1 MSEAGPP
8 TRIGVGLVEL
18 PFREVRSLWEWID
31 LCEDGGI
38 DGVWH
43 CDRLI
48 SRDPYMESLTFLAAV
63 AGRTE
68 RLRIGTDVVVV
79 PFRDPLV
86 LAKQCATL
94 DVLSGGRFQPGF
106 GVGPP
111 GAPEW
116 AATGRTLERRGARTD
131 EALALMQQ
139 LWAGEPVTFTGRYFR
154 YDGAVIAPTPV
165 QSPLPL
171 WIGGRSDAAVRR
183 LARVGSGWFAGLATA
198 AQIAPVIEAI
208 HRVSAEHGRPV
219 PAQNVGA
226 EFAFHIGS
234 VDDPAVQHAF
244 QAARAFTELDP
255 RELIAAG
262 SVEDLIARIEAFR
275 AVGVRTFA
283 LRPLAA
289 TDRGLIDQT
298 RRLIEEVLPRYHRP
312 ASAVEAAI
320 RPGTSAA
327 GDPLG

>member
-1 MSEAGPP
+1 MSEPETP

-18 PFREVRSLWEWID
+18 PFREVRSLWEWVD
-31 LCEDGGI
+31 LCEGGGI
-38 DGVWH
+38 DGIWH

-48 SRDPYMESLTFLAAV
+48 ARDPYMECLTLLAAV
-63 AGRTE
+63 AGRTQ
-68 RLRIGTDVVVV
+68 RLRVGTDVVVV

-94 DVLSGGRFQPGF
+94 DVLSGGRFQAGF

-131 EALALMQQ
+131 EAIAIMQQ
-139 LWAGEPVTFTGRYFR
+139 LWTGEPVTFAGEFFQYA
-154 YDGAVIAPTPV
+154 DAVITPAPV
-165 QSPLPL
+165 QAPLPI

-198 AQIAPVIEAI
+198 AQIVPVIEAI
-208 HRVSAEHGRPV
+208 RRVSAEHGRPV
-219 PAQNVGA
+219 PPQNLGA
-226 EFAFHIGS
+226 EFAFHVGTT
-234 VDDPAVQHAF
+234 DDPAVQHSL
-244 QAARAFTELDP
+244 AAVRAFTELDP
-255 RELIAAG
+255 RELVAVG
-262 SVEDLIARIEAFR
+262 SVEDIVARIEAFR

-289 TDRGLIDQT
+289 TDRGVIDQT
-298 RRLIEEVLPRYHRP
+298 RRLIEEVLPRYH
-312 ASAVEAAI
+312 
-320 RPGTSAA
+320 GAA
-327 GDPLG
+327 GVASTPPPR